1 MHSNEVN
8 KTAKIAWQRIKHIV
22 TCTLVCVKAVRKCN
36 QQTLKN
42 RSFVFNK
49 CLSCYLYH
57 ISDSLFIEISSN
69 FKNRLYLS
77 REKHST
83 NFFVYLNVR
92 RSSVIFQFVL
102 HRQNYKYRNLVHRL
116 GGEF

>member
-1 MHSNEVN
+1 VY
-8 KTAKIAWQRIKHIV
+8 A
-22 TCTLVCVKAVRKCN
+22 CVRQSRKKMQPTN
-36 QQTLKN
+36 AEKS
-42 RSFVFNK
+42 RFVSSFVFNK

-102 HRQNYKYRNLVHRL
+102 HKQNYKYRNLVHRL
-116 GGEF
+116 GGEFYQLVLSFRQGI